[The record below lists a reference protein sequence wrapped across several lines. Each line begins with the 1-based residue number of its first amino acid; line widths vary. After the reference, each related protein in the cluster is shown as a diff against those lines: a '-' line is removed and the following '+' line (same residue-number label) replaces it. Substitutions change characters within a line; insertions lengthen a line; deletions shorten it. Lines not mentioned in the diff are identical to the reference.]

1 MPSLCLKKLLQDF
14 IGFFAGL
21 NVPMPPIATVS
32 QKMLS
37 LHSVWETMTSILL
50 RTNLCPDDV
59 HWSPYSATMPH
70 SLEQRVFPD
79 IFRGSHSR
87 ATILVEGSEDT
98 RKVDG
103 ANIVFT
109 PVLLMQLL
117 TRMWKSRLVDLAH
130 SAGA

>member
-1 MPSLCLKKLLQDF
+1 MLEEATRLHRLLRQIKCSD
-14 IGFFAGL
+14 
-21 NVPMPPIATVS
+21 ATHCDRFK
-32 QKMLS
+32 KMLS
-37 LHSVWETMTSILL
+37 LYSVWENMTSILL

-87 ATILVEGSEDT
+87 ATILVEGSEVT